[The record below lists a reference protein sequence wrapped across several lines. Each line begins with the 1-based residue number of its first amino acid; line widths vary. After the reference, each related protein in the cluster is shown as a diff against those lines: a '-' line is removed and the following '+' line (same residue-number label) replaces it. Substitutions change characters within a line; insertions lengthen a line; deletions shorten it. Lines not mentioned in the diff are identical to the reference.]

1 MNESLSFNLEGL
13 IVLCVLYC
21 STFDFEEGC
30 IEEKENVAGY
40 LKSEHLEKNSF
51 SLYTFAF

>member
-1 MNESLSFNLEGL
+1 MHLALKR
-13 IVLCVLYC
+13 
-21 STFDFEEGC
+21 GC

-51 SLYTFAF
+51 SVYAFVF